1 MLTAENIYK
10 KYGNLEVLRGVSLT
24 VNKGDVV
31 ALIGQSGSGKSTF
44 LRCLNQLERV
54 DSGTIRMDDLML
66 CETQNGKLRY
76 AKENV
81 QRAITLKM
89 GMVFQSFNL
98 FPHRSVLQNLIDAPM
113 HVLKMKKDEAVAQ
126 ARKMLSKVGL
136 ADRENQ
142 YPYQLSGGQK
152 QRVAIARA
160 LCMNPEILCFDE
172 PTSALDPLLT
182 KEVLAVMKEL
192 AAERMTMVVVTHEM
206 DFARDVADRVVF
218 MENGIVV
225 EDNPPETLF
234 ASQNPRT
241 RRFLGLG

>member
-54 DSGTIRMDDLML
+54 DSGTIRMDDLAL

-98 FPHRSVLQNLIDAPM
+98 FPHMSVLQNLIDAPM
-113 HVLKMKKDEAVAQ
+113 HVL
-126 ARKMLSKVGL
+126 
-136 ADRENQ
+136 
-142 YPYQLSGGQK
+142 
-152 QRVAIARA
+152 
-160 LCMNPEILCFDE
+160 
-172 PTSALDPLLT
+172 
-182 KEVLAVMKEL
+182 
-192 AAERMTMVVVTHEM
+192 
-206 DFARDVADRVVF
+206 
-218 MENGIVV
+218 
-225 EDNPPETLF
+225 
-234 ASQNPRT
+234 
-241 RRFLGLG
+241 

>member
-54 DSGTIRMDDLML
+54 DSGTIRMDDLTL

-98 FPHRSVLQNLIDAPM
+98 FPHMSLIQNLIDAPM
-113 HVLKMKKDEAVAQ
+113 QVLKMKKDEAVAQ

-142 YPYQLSGGQK
+142 YPYQLSGGQA

-241 RRFLGLG
+241 RRFLGLE

>member
-54 DSGTIRMDDLML
+54 DSGTIRMDDLTL

-98 FPHRSVLQNLIDAPM
+98 FPHMSVLQNLIDAPM

-136 ADRENQ
+136 ADIENQ
-142 YPYQLSGGQK
+142 YPYQLSGGQA

-182 KEVLAVMKEL
+182 KEVLEIGRAHV
-192 AAERMTMVVVTHEM
+192 
-206 DFARDVADRVVF
+206 
-218 MENGIVV
+218 
-225 EDNPPETLF
+225 
-234 ASQNPRT
+234 
-241 RRFLGLG
+241 

>member
-54 DSGTIRMDDLML
+54 DSGTIRMDDLTL

-81 QRAITLKM
+81 QRAITRKM
-89 GMVFQSFNL
+89 CMVCQSCNL
-98 FPHRSVLQNLIDAPM
+98 VPHMSVLQNLIDAPM

-142 YPYQLSGGQK
+142 YPYQLSGGQA

-218 MENGIVV
+218 RENGIVV

-241 RRFLGLG
+241 RRFLGLE

>member
-54 DSGTIRMDDLML
+54 DSGTIRMDDLTL

-98 FPHRSVLQNLIDAPM
+98 FPHMSVLQNLIDAPM

-142 YPYQLSGGQK
+142 YPYQLSGGQA

-225 EDNPPETLF
+225 EDNPPEPLF

>member
-54 DSGTIRMDDLML
+54 DSGTIRMDDLTL

-98 FPHRSVLQNLIDAPM
+98 FPHMSVLQNLIDAPM

-142 YPYQLSGGQK
+142 YPYQLSGGQA

-225 EDNPPETLF
+225 EDNPPETLV
-234 ASQNPRT
+234 ASQKPRT
-241 RRFLGLG
+241 RRYLGLG